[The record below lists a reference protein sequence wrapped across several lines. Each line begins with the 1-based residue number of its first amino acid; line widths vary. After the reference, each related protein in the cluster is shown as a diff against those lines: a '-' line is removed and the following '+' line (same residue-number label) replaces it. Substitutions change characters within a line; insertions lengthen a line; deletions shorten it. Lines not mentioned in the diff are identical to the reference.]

1 MAAFTRGN
9 LRSYVCIHVF
19 EAVRPV
25 LLVAHEE
32 DGAWCFL
39 CGDMHPDSAESY
51 RVVGVGHLVE
61 RDASLHECADLSLG
75 QEAERA
81 AVGRPWMRTKNAAGA
96 S

>member
-1 MAAFTRGN
+1 MAAFTRAN
-9 LRSYVCIHVF
+9 LKSYVCIHVF
-19 EAVRPV
+19 EAARPV

-39 CGDMHPDSAESY
+39 CGDMHPDSAESC

-61 RDASLHECADLSLG
+61 RDATLHECADLPPG
-75 QEAERA
+75 YEAKRA
-81 AVGRPWMRTKNAAGA
+81 AVGQPWMRTKNAASA